1 MNINISMFNLKDVRK
16 SNGHEDFYF
25 SVTDKSLL
33 DELIS
38 KYNEMCLEYISF
50 IYSKDED
57 SLYITKGFIF
67 NSVTAPCSTEPEIYA
82 VIKDFV
88 NRNYG

>member
-1 MNINISMFNLKDVRK
+1 MNINISMFNLKDIRK
-16 SNGHEDFYF
+16 SDGHVDFYF
-25 SVTDKSLL
+25 SVTDKSLH

-67 NSVTAPCSTEPEIYA
+67 NSVTVPCPAEPEIYT
-82 VIKDFV
+82 VLKDFV

>member
-1 MNINISMFNLKDVRK
+1 MNINISMFNLKDIRK
-16 SNGHEDFYF
+16 SDGHVDFYF

-33 DELIS
+33 DELITR
-38 KYNEMCLEYISF
+38 YNEMCLEYISF

-67 NSVTAPCSTEPEIYA
+67 NSVTVPCSTEPEIYA
-82 VIKDFV
+82 VLKDFV

>member
-1 MNINISMFNLKDVRK
+1 MNVNISMFNLKDIK
-16 SNGHEDFYF
+16 KLNGHEDFYF

-57 SLYITKGFIF
+57 SIYITKGFMF
-67 NSVTAPCSTEPEIYA
+67 NSVTVLCSTEPEIYA
-82 VIKDFV
+82 VLKDFV

>member
-1 MNINISMFNLKDVRK
+1 MNVNISMFNLSVITKK
-16 SNGHEDFYF
+16 YGHEYFYF
-25 SVTDKSLL
+25 NVTDKSLH

-38 KYNEMCLEYISF
+38 KYNEMCLVYISF

-67 NSVTAPCSTEPEIYA
+67 NSVTVPCSTEPEIYA
-82 VIKDFV
+82 VLKDFV

>member
-25 SVTDKSLL
+25 SVTDKSLH

-67 NSVTAPCSTEPEIYA
+67 NSVTVPCSTEPEIYA
-82 VIKDFV
+82 VLKDFV
-88 NRNYG
+88 NRNYE